1 MTDMTLNMQQVQTTQ
16 NTQQN
21 TTQKPKAAEGESF
34 SEKLEKAVT
43 ESNGNAAAAEQNT
56 EEAEQIGAQMAAE
69 TLIEIPLNLIVP
81 TVENSEIAV
90 EAAPAV
96 DAAVS
101 QIPVENIIP
110 EQAANVE
117 IAPEAQVPVM
127 EQAAEQPAEVLQ
139 QDIPQN
145 LQKVEII
152 PADKI
157 TVEQA
162 NVENTADAEI
172 E

>member
-16 NTQQN
+16 APQQN
-21 TTQKPKAAEGESF
+21 TTHKPKAAEGESF

-43 ESNGNAAAAEQNT
+43 ESNGNAAAEKQNT

-81 TVENSEIAV
+81 TVENTEIVV
-90 EAAPAV
+90 EAAPTV
-96 DAAVS
+96 DTAVS

-110 EQAANVE
+110 EQAVITE
-117 IAPEAQVPVM
+117 SAPAVDVPVM
-127 EQAAEQPAEVLQ
+127 EQPTEQPATVLQ

-145 LQKVEII
+145 LQKQT
-152 PADKI
+152 P
-157 TVEQA
+157 
-162 NVENTADAEI
+162 NNY
-172 E
+172 